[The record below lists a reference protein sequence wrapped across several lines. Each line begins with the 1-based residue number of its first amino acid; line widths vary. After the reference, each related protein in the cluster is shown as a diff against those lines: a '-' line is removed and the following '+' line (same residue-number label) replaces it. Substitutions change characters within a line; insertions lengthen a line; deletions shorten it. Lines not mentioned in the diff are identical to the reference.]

1 MKAIK
6 KYYWLVL
13 FAMFLL
19 VSVWFADYLTLDGI
33 KSNKQWIK
41 NIIAHHYI
49 LSVAVFFIA
58 CSVFINSPLPMAAVI
73 KVMGGYFF
81 GFYYGAVYNISAT
94 LIACLLG
101 FYLSRYA
108 LKDLFEAAYYQ
119 RLQKVEQEI
128 EVNGFYYFLSLRLVM
143 VVPYFII
150 NVIAGISRVSFKHY
164 LFATVLGVIPSSLIY
179 ANGGSKLEQIE
190 SVAQLLQPEYV
201 VSLVLLACALLWP
214 ALQRK

>member
-1 MKAIK
+1 
-6 KYYWLVL
+6 
-13 FAMFLL
+13 MFLL

>member
-13 FAMFLL
+13 FAIFLL

-41 NIIAHHYI
+41 NIIEHHYI

-108 LKDLFEAAYYQ
+108 LKDLFEAAYYK